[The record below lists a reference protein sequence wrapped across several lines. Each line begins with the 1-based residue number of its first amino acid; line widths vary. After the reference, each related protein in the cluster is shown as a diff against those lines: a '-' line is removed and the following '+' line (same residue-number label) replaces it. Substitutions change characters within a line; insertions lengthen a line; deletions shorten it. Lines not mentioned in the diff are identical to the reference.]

1 MAFAGRDMRFEFNR
15 VWLLA
20 VLIWSFLGGRL
31 SFAEERE
38 RSFRVL
44 GYGDA
49 FFEGIHFE
57 SENED
62 EAASR
67 VLRFL
72 PNQRS
77 RRYVLP
83 AGAAEVRFYRLERVP
98 EGGYKKV
105 EVGYIRLLQGNEMTL
120 LVFFESAEFA
130 KTGRYAIK
138 QLDESP
144 DAWTAGCFR
153 FLNLTGAELA
163 CMIGERN
170 LRLPLDG
177 SDILQFDPSV
187 DRPLRLK
194 LSVFWQG
201 ENQTVLSTYVVADP
215 RHPKLLVIRPPAV
228 EGSLKVGL
236 QTLW

>member
-1 MAFAGRDMRFEFNR
+1 MRSGYNR
-15 VWLLA
+15 VWLL
-20 VLIWSFLGGRL
+20 VGLVCSFFAGSL
-31 SFAEERE
+31 SYAQEET

-44 GYGDA
+44 GYGEG

-57 SENED
+57 YEKED
-62 EAASR
+62 EAAIR

-83 AGAAEVRFYRLERVP
+83 VGASKVSFYRLEKTP
-98 EGGYKKV
+98 KGGDMKV
-105 EVGYIRLLQGNEMTL
+105 EVGSVRLLEGSEATL
-120 LVFFESAEFA
+120 LVFFETADFASA
-130 KTGRYAIK
+130 GQYAIK

-144 DAWTAGCFR
+144 DVWSAGCFR

-163 CMIGERN
+163 CRIGERS
-170 LRLPLDG
+170 LTLPLD
-177 SDILQFDPSV
+177 SSEILQFDPTANG
-187 DRPLRLK
+187 PLRLR

-201 ENQTVLSTYVVADP
+201 ENKTVLSTYVVADP
-215 RHPKLLVIRPPAV
+215 LHPKLLVIRPPAV
-228 EGSLKVGL
+228 VGSLSVEL